1 MKGSLLILVCFIV
14 GMVTGHYH
22 LLPAFIYDSDIT
34 VYVLGLLLLLIG
46 INIGYDKTILST
58 LKRSKPKIILVPLAT
73 IVGTLLGTSLV
84 SLLFD
89 EYSAFDTMAVGS
101 GFGYYSLSSIIITEY
116 KGAELGTIA
125 LASNIIRELSTLL
138 IAPILAVYFGKL
150 APIAA
155 GGATTLDTTLPII
168 TRSSGQGFIFI
179 AMFHGLT
186 LDLCV
191 PVLVTFLCKLG

>member
-1 MKGSLLILVCFIV
+1 MKGSLFILVCFIV
-14 GMVTGHYH
+14 GMVCGHYA
-22 LLPAFIYDSDIT
+22 LLPAILHDSEFT
-34 VYVLGLLLLLIG
+34 VYVLGVLLLLIG

-58 LKRSKPKIILVPLAT
+58 LKRSKPKILLVPLAT
-73 IVGTLLGTSLV
+73 IVGTLLGTSLI
-84 SLLFD
+84 SILFT
-89 EYSAFDTMAVGS
+89 EYSPFDTMAVGA
-101 GFGYYSLSSIIITEY
+101 GFGYYSLSSIIITGY

-138 IAPILAVYFGKL
+138 IAPLLATYFGKL

-155 GGATTLDTTLPII
+155 GGATSLDTTLPII
-168 TRSSGQGFIFI
+168 TKASGSSFIFI

-191 PVLVTFLCKLG
+191 PFLVTFLCKLG